1 MAKVRS
7 AQVSLAACLV
17 LAALAKPLATSAEAP
32 WPSRPITFVV
42 SYPPGGGADLV
53 ARLLAERMGAALGQ
67 TIVVENRAGAGGQ
80 LGAAAV
86 ARSAPD
92 GYTVLVDAGSFAIN
106 PSLQPKLPYNPAK
119 DFAAIGVAALFPHVL
134 VVTTSF
140 KANSVADLIDEAKRS
155 HLSFASSGN
164 GSSQHIA
171 AALFMQNAKVSM
183 THVPYRGGG
192 PAIIDVMGGQVP
204 VLFGNVASTLSHIQA
219 GRLKPLA
226 IAGSKRIPALPK
238 VPTLQEE
245 GVNGAEM
252 YEWNGVFVPARTP
265 AGVVNRLS
273 EAMAKAL
280 AEQEVKDRIVAL
292 GGEPFQGDREQAT
305 KFIGA
310 ETQRIAEVIR
320 SNRIKPD

>member
-1 MAKVRS
+1 
-7 AQVSLAACLV
+7 
-17 LAALAKPLATSAEAP
+17 
-32 WPSRPITFVV
+32 
-42 SYPPGGGADLV
+42 
-53 ARLLAERMGAALGQ
+53 
-67 TIVVENRAGAGGQ
+67 
-80 LGAAAV
+80 
-86 ARSAPD
+86 
-92 GYTVLVDAGSFAIN
+92 
-106 PSLQPKLPYNPAK
+106 
-119 DFAAIGVAALFPHVL
+119 
-134 VVTTSF
+134 
-140 KANSVADLIDEAKRS
+140 
-155 HLSFASSGN
+155 
-164 GSSQHIA
+164 
-171 AALFMQNAKVSM
+171 M

-219 GRLKPLA
+219 GKLKPLA
-226 IAGSKRIPALPK
+226 IAGSKRIPALPR

-245 GVNGAEM
+245 GINGAEM

-265 AGVVNRLS
+265 SGVVNRLS

-305 KFIGA
+305 KFIAA